1 MVDILPSAGN
11 LLPGADG
18 VRWPP
23 QSSKLVGGIVP
34 MSPVGSFPTRS
45 RQRFLLGRAR
55 PLRPQ
60 RFSSVAH
67 FPRNRP
73 ARDYDQATVSV
84 LKLKIAEQLAVS
96 PRVTPGPAEVAS
108 TAFLER
114 NIALVRLLAVSVVV
128 SIGLVLPSPLPA
140 AVLGSALAL
149 GVSSAAVLH
158 LFRTAPDRLARTA
171 MRMLIF
177 AIDAAV
183 GGVLVTA
190 YSWPGYLTWVT
201 FILVI
206 ISGAARWQLR
216 GALAGYLLFVI
227 VDVPAELT
235 RPGIAPVLT
244 SLQVILGSSA
254 FKVGLMGVGAG
265 FFGLQG
271 WKSDRSR
278 RQLAAVAAESEQRAH
293 ELAFSERRLRSML
306 DSVADGILTIDPIG
320 LIESANPATERLF
333 GDTADRLVGQH
344 LTTLV
349 SDGTDQGFAAYLQR
363 FLATE
368 PDARYAATREAVGR
382 RRDGSTFPLEFRLN
396 EMVAGGR
403 RVVVCNLRDMSERKA
418 HLERLEYQALH
429 DGLTGL
435 ANRSLFRDRLRH
447 AIVMNQRHGSI
458 VGLLILDLNQFK
470 EINDTLGHHNGDRLL
485 QQVAQRIA
493 AELRESDTV
502 ARLGGDEFA
511 ILVPDQDDG
520 AASAMIAQRLLKALV
535 KPFLLEGHA
544 VEVGG
549 SIGIA
554 ICPKHGDDVDLLI
567 RHADVAMYDAKR
579 ERSGYAVYSPD
590 RDHNNAAHFKIVG
603 ELRHAITRGEFVL
616 HYQPKVSLKL
626 GVAVGAEALVRW
638 RHPSGELIYPD
649 QFIPAAEASELM
661 WPVTEVVLL
670 TALQQWRVWHQ
681 MGLDMTVSVN
691 LSADN
696 LRDRGLGRRVGQLLD
711 SQGVPASALTLEITE
726 SSLMAE
732 GAEKTLSVLVD
743 MGVGLAADDFGTG
756 YSSLAHLK
764 RLTLTELKIDRSFV
778 QRMDQDPDDAAIVRP
793 TIDLGHNLGLIVAA
807 EGVENELCLA
817 MLKSFGCDL
826 AQGYL
831 IGRPM
836 PAPEFLAWL
845 EQSQWAPLPAQ
856 ARVAGASAGS

>member
-1 MVDILPSAGN
+1 MHLSVEIGSA
-11 LLPGADG
+11 P
-18 VRWPP
+18 
-23 QSSKLVGGIVP
+23 
-34 MSPVGSFPTRS
+34 
-45 RQRFLLGRAR
+45 
-55 PLRPQ
+55 
-60 RFSSVAH
+60 
-67 FPRNRP
+67 
-73 ARDYDQATVSV
+73 DYDQATVS
-84 LKLKIAEQLAVS
+84 AVPAVNPTIVES
-96 PRVTPGPAEVAS
+96 PAATPRVTLGPAEVSAR
-108 TAFLER
+108 AYLER

-128 SIGLVLPSPLPA
+128 GLGLVLPSPLPA

-149 GVSSAAVLH
+149 GITSVAVFYLFYAA
-158 LFRTAPDRLARTA
+158 RGRLGRDA

-177 AIDAAV
+177 GIDAAV

-216 GALAGYLLFVI
+216 GALAGYLLFVL

-271 WKSDRSR
+271 WRSQRGR
-278 RQLAAVAAESEQRAH
+278 RDLAAVAAESEQRAH

-306 DSVADGILTIDPIG
+306 DSVADGILTIDSIG
-320 LIESANPATERLF
+320 LIESANPAIERLF
-333 GDTADRLVGQH
+333 GEPAERLVGQH
-344 LTTLV
+344 LTTLI
-349 SDGTDQGFAAYLQR
+349 SDGTDQGFRTYLER
-363 FLATE
+363 FLATA
-368 PDARYAATREAVGR
+368 PDARYAATREAVGKR
-382 RRDGSTFPLEFRLN
+382 GDGNTFPLEFRLN

-447 AIVMNQRHGSI
+447 AIVMNQRHGNI

-485 QQVAQRIA
+485 QQVAQRIL

-511 ILVPDQDDG
+511 VLVPDQDDG
-520 AASAMIAQRLLKALV
+520 AASTMIARRLLKALV

-549 SIGIA
+549 SIGVA
-554 ICPKHGDDVDLLI
+554 ICPQHGDDADILI

-579 ERSGYAVYSPD
+579 ERSGFAVYSSD
-590 RDHNNAAHFKIVG
+590 RDHHNAAHLKIVG

-616 HYQPKVSLKL
+616 HYQPRVSLKL

-649 QFIPAAEASELM
+649 QFIPAAEESELM

-681 MGLDMTVSVN
+681 MGLDMRVSVN

-711 SQGVPASALTLEITE
+711 SEGVPASALTLEITE
-726 SSLMAE
+726 SSLMAD
-732 GAEKTLSVLVD
+732 GAEKTLAVLVE

-807 EGVENELCLA
+807 EGVENELCLS

-836 PAPEFLAWL
+836 AASEFLTWL
-845 EQSQWAPLPAQ
+845 EESEWAPSPVLR
-856 ARVAGASAGS
+856 RVAGSSVGS